1 MFDKFYTRLDTYLKI
16 KSRGLPTRFK
26 LEQKQDLQEL
36 WSSAAFTH
44 QYLKWL
50 EQKGTKID
58 WQMVSLEELHA
69 KYVKAMP
76 EQSKEFIQLR
86 RSLVNG
92 LIKQIALQAAP
103 GSTFEEE
110 VTK

>member
-1 MFDKFYTRLDTYLKI
+1 
-16 KSRGLPTRFK
+16 
-26 LEQKQDLQEL
+26 
-36 WSSAAFTH
+36 
-44 QYLKWL
+44 
-50 EQKGTKID
+50 
-58 WQMVSLEELHA
+58 MVSLEDLHA

-103 GSTFEEE
+103 CSTFEEE